1 MTNAALSGT
10 KNGTCADSYTVS
22 ETCVNKTLYFQKNG
36 EKFSISVSVSI
47 DKTAPA
53 GRVTVGTH
61 YTNRSRSLI
70 GQVRFLAFI
79 PLNSALESDGQAVF

>member
-10 KNGTCADSYTVS
+10 EKGTCADSYTVS
-22 ETCVNKTLYFQKNG
+22 ETCVNKTLYFRKNG
-36 EKFSISVSVSI
+36 EKFSVPVSVNI
-47 DKTAPA
+47 DKIAPA

-70 GQVRFLAFI
+70 GRLRFLAFI
-79 PLNSALESDGQAVF
+79 PPNSALESDGQAVF